1 VGAATRRAVQFSPQN
16 CYNPQYNITETVR
29 TIDIHTHGFGKY
41 DTRTGDPDDIL
52 AVARL
57 HGSSGVDAIVAAV
70 YPAPPD
76 TMRCSM
82 AAIQAAMEYQRRD
95 ASSADEEKTATIL
108 GIHLEG
114 PFLNPDMAGA
124 LDKNSFLDP
133 TIDNYMRLADGL
145 EDAVRVVTIAPELD
159 GSPELIRFL
168 SDRGI
173 TVSMGHSNAT
183 YSEAEAGY
191 RAGARGVTHVFNA
204 MRGIHHREP
213 GIAGFALMVEDVY
226 VEVIADPYHLSD
238 RLIEFIFR
246 TKDPGRIVI
255 VSDMVRMSSQ
265 KAGDEALRDDTG
277 RLAGGSMTITQAA
290 ARLRALGIEQGRI
303 DRAIRENPE
312 RYLALSCE

>member
-1 VGAATRRAVQFSPQN
+1 M
-16 CYNPQYNITETVR
+16 R

-41 DTRTGDPDDIL
+41 DTLTGDRDDIL
-52 AVARL
+52 EMARL
-57 HGSSGVDAIVAAV
+57 HGSSGVDAIV
-70 YPAPPD
+70 PALYSGPAD
-76 TMRCSM
+76 TMRCNM
-82 AAIQAAMEYQRRD
+82 AAIQAAMKYQRGD
-95 ASSADEEKTATIL
+95 ASLADEEKTATIL

-114 PFLNPDMAGA
+114 PFLNPNMAGA

-133 TIDNYMRLADGL
+133 TIDNYMRLADGF
-145 EDAVRVVTIAPELD
+145 EDVIRVVTIAPELD

-183 YSEAEAGY
+183 YSEAEAGL

-204 MRGIHHREP
+204 MRGVHHREP

-238 RLIEFIFR
+238 RVIEFIFR

-255 VSDMVRMSSQ
+255 VSDMVRMSPG
-265 KAGDEALRDDTG
+265 KAGDKALRNGTG

-290 ARLRALGIEQGRI
+290 ARLRALGIDNGLI

-312 RYLALSCE
+312 RYLTVSRG